1 VRVADEIMSNY
12 QHVVSELSLVPGR
25 AGVFDV
31 VVESDADA
39 DGGGPADGPG
49 GDGVSERIYSKGQTG
64 RQANP
69 GEVLAALEAMLPA
82 GTLRYGT

>member
-1 VRVADEIMSNY
+1 MSNY
-12 QHVVSELSLVPGR
+12 QHLVSELTLVPGR

-31 VVESDADA
+31 VVERPEGDA
-39 DGGGPADGPG
+39 
-49 GDGVSERIYSKGQTG
+49 ERIYSKKRTG

-69 GEVLAALEAMLPA
+69 GEVLAALEALLPE